1 MNHRDGK
8 KPSLNYAH
16 LKNTSVFLVLS
27 LVTLFIRLPFFF
39 RDYIDRDESTFI
51 LLGQSWVDGNLPYSV
66 LWDLKPPLTF
76 AFFALIISIFG
87 KSFIAIRL
95 FGTIV
100 VIVIAF
106 FTYKLSLQVTT
117 KKVSLWAALLCVG
130 LLSLFGSV
138 QGVMSEHIC
147 MAFFIPALYLI
158 ATKKSPYWFFLIG
171 GLMGICLMTKLN
183 MAYPGL
189 ILGLYLCFEFLKSR
203 TRTSLWKALIYLFG
217 ILTIIFLTVL
227 PYYLKGE
234 SLLWWNS
241 VIRAPLEYI
250 GARRYSIIKL
260 APAFILIGGLL
271 FFVWKKG
278 IISFKNKTILIL
290 VLAIIGVMTSFLKGG
305 RINGHYLI
313 QVYPMLTIILAL
325 LVNDY
330 ITKYK
335 PKIHKV
341 FILLLLL
348 VPVESYLEYINVI
361 KNKVTQGTF
370 YNGEG
375 FSVPRYIIENNLETK
390 NIFFLGYHIG
400 YWSLD
405 QLPPSKAATHPS
417 NIYRDE
423 LYPFYNTSR
432 KNSMEELRYIM
443 EELKPKT
450 IVVRKNRRVF
460 DKKEIEENEYIDAYL
475 KKHYKI
481 EATVENAEI
490 LQRL

>member
-1 MNHRDGK
+1 MNHRARQ
-8 KPSLNYAH
+8 KPLLNYAS
-16 LKNTSVFLVLS
+16 LKNTSVFLILS

-95 FGTIV
+95 FGALL
-100 VIVIAF
+100 VIVTAF
-106 FTYKLSLQVTT
+106 FTYKIGLRIST
-117 KKVSLWAALLCVG
+117 KKVSFWASLLCVA

-158 ATKKSPYWFFLIG
+158 ATKTNGYWFLIAG

-183 MAYPGL
+183 MAYPAL
-189 ILGLYLCFEFLKSR
+189 ILGLYLCYSLLKDKK
-203 TRTSLWKALIYLFG
+203 TNSLWKVFMYLLG
-217 ILTIIFLTVL
+217 ILIIISLTIL

-241 VIRAPLEYI
+241 VIMAPLEYI
-250 GARRYSIIKL
+250 EARRYSITKL
-260 APAFILIGGLL
+260 APSFILIGSLIFL
-271 FFVWKKG
+271 AWKKE
-278 IISFKNKTILIL
+278 IISFKNKTTLLL
-290 VLAIIGVMTSFLKGG
+290 VLSITGVMLSFLKGG

-313 QVYPMLTIILAL
+313 QVYPMLALIFVL
-325 LVNDY
+325 LVKHY
-330 ITKYK
+330 ITIYR
-335 PKIHKV
+335 PKIPKAL
-341 FILLLLL
+341 FLLLLL
-348 VPVESYLEYINVI
+348 APVESYLEYINII
-361 KNKVTQGTF
+361 KNKLEQGTF

-375 FSVPRYIIENNLETK
+375 FSIPRYIMENNLETK

-400 YWSLD
+400 YWPLD
-405 QLPPSKAATHPS
+405 KLPPSKAATHPS

-432 KNSMEELRYIM
+432 KNSMDELRYIM
-443 EELKPKT
+443 EELQPKT
-450 IVVRKNRRVF
+450 IVIRKNKRIF
-460 DKKEIEENEYIDAYL
+460 DKKEIEENEYIEAYL
-475 KKHYKI
+475 KKHYKVS
-481 EATVENAEI
+481 ANVENATI